1 MNTEKQ
7 RAFIIHF
14 VYFCLILALLY
25 LFLRYVM
32 YAIMPFLIGFLIA
45 FMLRP
50 LIKRLTALS
59 GGHEKL
65 WSSIVILVFYATIGA
80 FVTLLFMKGFA
91 FLKDFVEDIPRLY
104 QQNLEPF
111 LNDTLG
117 NVESVWKEVDI
128 TGAQAIQSFLDGLQ
142 SSLYSII
149 SSLSKHP
156 VPLFTGFASSLPN
169 LLIAF
174 FFAIRRPPRPC
185 ARSGCGGR
193 RRARAC
199 EGSRSQ
205 RRA

>member
-14 VYFCLILALLY
+14 VYSCLILALLY

-80 FVTLLFMKGFA
+80 FVT
-91 FLKDFVEDIPRLY
+91 Y
-104 QQNLEPF
+104 QDCISKIWSRFSTIRWEM
-111 LNDTLG
+111 
-117 NVESVWKEVDI
+117 WKVY
-128 TGAQAIQSFLDGLQ
+128 GRRW
-142 SSLYSII
+142 I
-149 SSLSKHP
+149 SQ
-156 VPLFTGFASSLPN
+156 V
-169 LLIAF
+169 
-174 FFAIRRPPRPC
+174 RRPSSPFWTDCSLLYTVSYPPCPSIWYPCSPALRPPFPIC
-185 ARSGCGGR
+185 LSPSSSPSYPPFSLMPII
-193 RRARAC
+193 RA
-199 EGSRSQ
+199 S
-205 RRA
+205 

>member
-14 VYFCLILALLY
+14 VYSCLILALLY

-91 FLKDFVEDIPRLY
+91 FLK
-104 QQNLEPF
+104 EPF

-117 NVESVWKEVDI
+117 MWKVY
-128 TGAQAIQSFLDGLQ
+128 GRRW
-142 SSLYSII
+142 I
-149 SSLSKHP
+149 SQ
-156 VPLFTGFASSLPN
+156 V
-169 LLIAF
+169 
-174 FFAIRRPPRPC
+174 RRPSSPFWTDCSLLYTVSYPPCPSIWYPCSPALRPPFPIC
-185 ARSGCGGR
+185 LSPSSSPSYPPFSLMPII
-193 RRARAC
+193 RA
-199 EGSRSQ
+199 S
-205 RRA
+205 